1 MDIKGYLID
10 KKQDIDALDIRAR
23 DLKLEPTINF
33 ITSIIGPRRAG
44 KTYLIYEFIKEK
56 QLKPE
61 EYLFINF
68 EDEDTIS
75 FRREDLLKSPYL
87 SKETYGKE
95 PNYLFFDEVQNLKE
109 WERLVYTL
117 YEKKRYRIVITG
129 SSSKLLSREIA
140 TSLRGRAL
148 TSTVF
153 PLSFAEVLKAKNIS
167 LSLPLPSEKTSG
179 IKYELSNYLIN
190 GGFPDIVFD
199 NAKPVQFFR
208 QYLDLVVFKDLTERF
223 GIRNIYVVKL
233 LMNSILSAF
242 GKEFSISKQYKT
254 FKSMGINISQKTVYS
269 YAQLF
274 EDSFFCFFVPRFSTS
289 LRKSSLSIKKV
300 YLNDNGFVNLSG
312 DKERERQM
320 ENAVFL
326 ELLRRKGDYD
336 IFYWKDYQQREVD
349 FVISANGKPTS
360 LVQVTYVSHKDELE
374 GRECSSLLLASKEL
388 HCNDLLVITWD
399 YEAEE
404 KINGK
409 KIKFIPLWKWL
420 LNIN

>member
-1 MDIKGYLID
+1 MDIKSYLVD
-10 KKQDIDALDIRAR
+10 KKQDIEALDIRAR

-129 SSSKLLSREIA
+129 SSSKLLSKEIA

-167 LSLPLPSEKTSG
+167 LSLPLSSEKTSG

-199 NAKPVQFFR
+199 NAKPIQFFR

-312 DKERERQM
+312 DKERGRQM
-320 ENAVFL
+320 ENVVFL

-349 FVISANGKPTS
+349 FVISENGKPTS

-374 GRECSSLLLASKEL
+374 ERERSSLLLASKEL
-388 HCNDLLVITWD
+388 HCNNLLVITWD
-399 YEAEE
+399 YEAQE

-409 KIKFIPLWKWL
+409 KVKFIPLWKWL

>member
-117 YEKKRYRIVITG
+117 YEKKRYRIIITA
-129 SSSKLLSREIA
+129 SSSKLLSKEIA

-167 LSLPLPSEKTSG
+167 LSMPLPSEKTSG

-312 DKERERQM
+312 DKERGRQM
-320 ENAVFL
+320 ENVVFL

-349 FVISANGKPTS
+349 FVISENGKPTS

-374 GRECSSLLLASKEL
+374 ERERSSLLLASKEL
-388 HCNDLLVITWD
+388 HCNNLLVITWD
-399 YEAEE
+399 YEAQE

-409 KIKFIPLWKWL
+409 KVKFIPLWKWL

>member
-1 MDIKGYLID
+1 MDIKGYLVD

-75 FRREDLLKSPYL
+75 FRREDLLNSPYL

-129 SSSKLLSREIA
+129 SSSKLLSKEIA

-274 EDSFFCFFVPRFSTS
+274 EDSFFCFFVPRFSAS

-312 DKERERQM
+312 DKERGRQM

-326 ELLRRKGDYD
+326 ELLRRKEDYD

-374 GRECSSLLLASKEL
+374 ERERSSLLLASKEL
-388 HCNDLLVITWD
+388 HCNNLLVITWD

>member
-148 TSTVF
+148 TSTIF

-274 EDSFFCFFVPRFSTS
+274 EDSFFLFFR
-289 LRKSSLSIKKV
+289 SSLFHLVEKIFFIHKKSI
-300 YLNDNGFVNLSG
+300 F
-312 DKERERQM
+312 ERQR
-320 ENAVFL
+320 FRKP
-326 ELLRRKGDYD
+326 LR
-336 IFYWKDYQQREVD
+336 
-349 FVISANGKPTS
+349 
-360 LVQVTYVSHKDELE
+360 
-374 GRECSSLLLASKEL
+374 
-388 HCNDLLVITWD
+388 
-399 YEAEE
+399 
-404 KINGK
+404 
-409 KIKFIPLWKWL
+409 
-420 LNIN
+420 

>member
-1 MDIKGYLID
+1 MDIRGYLVD
-10 KKQDIDALDIRAR
+10 KKQDIYALDVRAR
-23 DLKLEPTINF
+23 NLKLEPTINF

-95 PNYLFFDEVQNLKE
+95 PAYLFFDEVQNLKD

-117 YEKKRYRIVITG
+117 YEKKRYKIVITG
-129 SSSKLLSREIA
+129 SSSKLLSKEIA

-199 NAKPVQFFR
+199 NVKPVQFFR

-254 FKSMGINISQKTVYS
+254 FKSMGINVSQKTVYS

-300 YLNDNGFVNLSG
+300 YLNDNGFVNISG
-312 DKERERQM
+312 DKERGRQM

-360 LVQVTYVSHKDELE
+360 LVQVTYASHKDELE
-374 GRECSSLLLASKEL
+374 ERERSSLLLASEQL
-388 HCNDLLVITWD
+388 RCNNLLVITWD

-409 KIKFIPLWKWL
+409 KIKFVPLWKWL
-420 LNIN
+420 LKL

>member
-1 MDIKGYLID
+1 M
-10 KKQDIDALDIRAR
+10 
-23 DLKLEPTINF
+23 EPTINF

-129 SSSKLLSREIA
+129 SSSKLLSKEIA

-167 LSLPLPSEKTSG
+167 LSMPLPSEKTSG

-374 GRECSSLLLASKEL
+374 ERECSSLLLASKEL
-388 HCNDLLVITWD
+388 HCNNLLVITWD

>member
-312 DKERERQM
+312 DKERGRQM

-374 GRECSSLLLASKEL
+374 ERECSSLLLASKEL
-388 HCNDLLVITWD
+388 HCNNLLVITWD

>member
-312 DKERERQM
+312 DKERGRQM

-374 GRECSSLLLASKEL
+374 ERECSSLLLASKEL
-388 HCNDLLVITWD
+388 LCNNLLVITWD

>member
-312 DKERERQM
+312 DKERGRQM

-388 HCNDLLVITWD
+388 HCNNLLVITWD

>member
-129 SSSKLLSREIA
+129 SSSKLLSKEIA

-312 DKERERQM
+312 DKERGRQM

-374 GRECSSLLLASKEL
+374 GSECSSLLLASKEL
-388 HCNDLLVITWD
+388 RCNNLLVITWD

>member
-312 DKERERQM
+312 DKERGRQM

-374 GRECSSLLLASKEL
+374 GSECSSLLLASKEL
-388 HCNDLLVITWD
+388 RCNNLLVITWD

>member
-1 MDIKGYLID
+1 M
-10 KKQDIDALDIRAR
+10 
-23 DLKLEPTINF
+23 EPTINF

-129 SSSKLLSREIA
+129 SSSKLLSKEIA

-167 LSLPLPSEKTSG
+167 LSMPLPSEKTSG

-199 NAKPVQFFR
+199 NAKPIQFFR

-374 GRECSSLLLASKEL
+374 ERERSSLLLASKEL
-388 HCNDLLVITWD
+388 HCNNLLVITWD
-399 YEAEE
+399 YEAQE

-409 KIKFIPLWKWL
+409 KVKFIPLWKWL

>member
-129 SSSKLLSREIA
+129 SSSKLLSKEIA

-167 LSLPLPSEKTSG
+167 LSMPLPSEKTSG

-374 GRECSSLLLASKEL
+374 ERECSSLLLASKEL
-388 HCNDLLVITWD
+388 HCNNLLVITWD

>member
-1 MDIKGYLID
+1 M
-10 KKQDIDALDIRAR
+10 
-23 DLKLEPTINF
+23 EPTINF

-129 SSSKLLSREIA
+129 SSSKLLSKEIA

-167 LSLPLPSEKTSG
+167 LSMPLPSEKTSG

-374 GRECSSLLLASKEL
+374 ERECSSLLLASKEL
-388 HCNDLLVITWD
+388 LCNNLLVITWD

>member
-167 LSLPLPSEKTSG
+167 LSMPLPSEKTSG

-374 GRECSSLLLASKEL
+374 ERECSSLLLASKEL
-388 HCNDLLVITWD
+388 LCNNLLVITWD

>member
-1 MDIKGYLID
+1 
-10 KKQDIDALDIRAR
+10 
-23 DLKLEPTINF
+23 LEPTINF

-129 SSSKLLSREIA
+129 SSSKLLSKEIA

-167 LSLPLPSEKTSG
+167 LSMPLPSEKTSG

-374 GRECSSLLLASKEL
+374 ERECSSLLLASKEL
-388 HCNDLLVITWD
+388 LCNNLLVITWD

>member
-129 SSSKLLSREIA
+129 SSSKLLSKEIA

-167 LSLPLPSEKTSG
+167 LSMPLPSEKTSG

-374 GRECSSLLLASKEL
+374 ERECSSLLLASKEL
-388 HCNDLLVITWD
+388 LCNNLLVITWD